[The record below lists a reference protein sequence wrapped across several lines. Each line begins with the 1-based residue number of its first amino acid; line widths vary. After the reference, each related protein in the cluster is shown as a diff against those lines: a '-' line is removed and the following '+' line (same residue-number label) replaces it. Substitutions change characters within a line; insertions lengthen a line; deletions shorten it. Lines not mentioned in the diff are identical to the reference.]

1 MPNKIILSAFHQ
13 ELNTIKIMGDD
24 RIRQANLGVILC
36 KKILGQLKEVILKNG
51 LANQREEIHFFKHVK
66 AAPMGYLIYFNKVMA
81 FEMGMPKLDRKCQRN
96 FLAKHILKT
105 NKHLRRYEG
114 LSLYKEQKHSH
125 LDELYFTRKYQDN
138 VPPTEL
144 YYRSCYRDPIFHTS
158 HDLLWSEMEAYELF
172 LGFLCKRRR
181 LLNSETGGFPN
192 EQPDQNNLKWTLSKA
207 SAVEMIYGIHC
218 IGALNHGQA
227 EIKKIAVFFEQ
238 FFKIDLGDFYGTFIQ
253 IRSRKINRT
262 KFIDEL
268 KLALL
273 KKMDEGDE

>member
-1 MPNKIILSAFHQ
+1 MPSKIILSAFYQ
-13 ELNTIKIMGDD
+13 ELNTINIMEDD
-24 RIRQANLGVILC
+24 RIGQANLGVILC
-36 KKILGQLKEVILKNG
+36 KKTLGQLKEVLLKNG
-51 LANQREEIHFFKHVK
+51 LANQQEEIHFFKNVK
-66 AAPMGYLIYFNKVMA
+66 AAPMGYLIYFKKVMA
-81 FEMGMPKLDRKCQRN
+81 FEMGMPKLDIKCQLN

-114 LSLYKEQKHSH
+114 LSFYKEQKHSH

-138 VPPTEL
+138 IPPIEL

-158 HDLLWSEMEAYELF
+158 HDLLWAEMKAYDLF
-172 LGFLCKRRR
+172 LRFLCKRQS
-181 LLNSETGGFPN
+181 LLNSETGDFVK
-192 EQPDQNNLKWTLSKA
+192 EESDQNTLKWTLSKA

-238 FFKIDLGDFYGTFIQ
+238 FFKIDLGDYYGTFIQ

-262 KFIDEL
+262 KFLDEL

-273 KKMDEGDE
+273 KKMDEGDQ